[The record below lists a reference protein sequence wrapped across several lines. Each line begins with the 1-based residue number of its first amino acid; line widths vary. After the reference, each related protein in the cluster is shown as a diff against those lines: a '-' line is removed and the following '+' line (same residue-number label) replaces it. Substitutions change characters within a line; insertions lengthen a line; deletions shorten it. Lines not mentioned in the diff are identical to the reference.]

1 MASAAISAFVD
12 LQHLMEREIVCGN
25 YDAVIHVAAVSDYA
39 VSGTYSLPLDAS
51 FDVKS
56 RQLGYHAFPLRMVD
70 ASAGKVKSN
79 HSELWLRLTPTPKL
93 VDLIRR
99 PWGFRG
105 VLVKF
110 KLEVN
115 VTETALK
122 SIAEASRQHSQA
134 DFIVANTLD
143 GMPSWALIGS
153 ERGFIKIPRDEL
165 ASYLMQESVLSSPRV
180 SQSSRAFVPC

>member
-1 MASAAISAFVD
+1 
-12 LQHLMEREIVCGN
+12 MEREVVSGN
-25 YDAVIHVAAVSDYA
+25 YGAVVHVAAVNDYA
-39 VSGTYSLPLDAS
+39 LAGTYSLPLDAS
-51 FDVKS
+51 FDTQS
-56 RQLGYHAFPLRMVD
+56 GQLNCPTSTLRMSDV
-70 ASAGKVKSN
+70 SAGKVKSN

-110 KLEVN
+110 KLEVD

-122 SIAEASRQHSQA
+122 SIAEASRQHSGA

-153 ERGFIKIPRDEL
+153 DQGFIKVSRDEL
-165 ASYLMQESVLSSPRV
+165 ALYLMQKVESVLSTPRRFGALELL
-180 SQSSRAFVPC
+180 SDS